1 MDFPILVLDSIP
13 LQTPHILKKPLFW
26 VAAFV
31 ALAISVGGVSAL
43 YKKFK
48 NK

>member
-1 MDFPILVLDSIP
+1 MDFSISVLDSIP
-13 LQTPHILKKPLFW
+13 LQTPHMLKKPLFW
-26 VAAFV
+26 VAVVV
-31 ALAISVGGVSAL
+31 ALAVGVGGVSAL